1 MEGLLLWNKW
11 KGGNSVGLSSWAL
24 EKMVPFLVGF
34 RRHVVS
40 FFLCFLSFFKH
51 PLLFCGGQGVR
62 RGGDVQDKGNLF
74 HAYVVNILCNGYV
87 TCTSCSLIV
96 I

>member
-11 KGGNSVGLSSWAL
+11 KGGNSVGLSGEDGAFFGWLL
-24 EKMVPFLVGF
+24 EVCY
-34 RRHVVS
+34 
-40 FFLCFLSFFKH
+40 FFFSLFFILFKH